1 MELRESGFRTLFG
14 GFSVL
19 FGTGEETTTDGGILR
34 MVFHVRSGLRLPG
47 SHIPTRFH
55 CETDGESLEDIREA
69 HCGLN
74 GVSWPRQGISGFPQ
88 LPCSTNVQIHQDGN
102 ALLLNRCW
110 APILISANGLDRRA
124 LSGVEFMLPVFNG
137 NMNLNFNLNH
147 KKL

>member
-1 MELRESGFRTLFG
+1 MRFTSTIGCDGPTIERPTLQPHPPFA
-14 GFSVL
+14 
-19 FGTGEETTTDGGILR
+19 T
-34 MVFHVRSGLRLPG
+34 H
-47 SHIPTRFH
+47 
-55 CETDGESLEDIREA
+55 GESLEDIREA
-69 HCGLN
+69 LCGLN
-74 GVSWPRQGISGFPQ
+74 GVSWPHQGISGFPQ